1 MIVRLDTDLL
11 FVLINDASLLIERFL
26 EFGVKCD
33 ESLLVCFLELFG
45 TGPDNVFLQGE
56 GIRDFVSLFL
66 NLHINIFLHRYEAL
80 LILLVQVKQGLDR
93 RLYNSG
99 WDLGGVILPLLLVCE
114 VNKTVSLVIWVL

>member
-93 RLYNSG
+93 RLYHSG

>member
-1 MIVRLDTDLL
+1 VIVRLDTDLL

-93 RLYNSG
+93 RLYHS
-99 WDLGGVILPLLLVCE
+99 GVILPLLLVCE